1 MPTGDGRIAAS
12 LRWLHEAVT
21 SLHPVQTPGILT
33 SQQTRGVV
41 RKPLSESLASS
52 SKPILCRLAREGAD
66 ALKCRVDGTTTDI
79 IVAKPFNLQAVNATA
94 VNKPLHQGAPETIFV
109 NEGVA
114 LFYYYQLTEFRRT
127 FYISGQPYP
136 PTVDGRVIQAIT
148 PVYNWMQADKDLDP
162 TLQVSLLAQRIN
174 TGLKVDPMTLAYDA
188 AGDDVLYMDLNVDAR
203 RWEKVTQAT
212 NSEWVEYQP
221 GLPNTYVVRENVI

>member
-1 MPTGDGRIAAS
+1 M
-12 LRWLHEAVT
+12 
-21 SLHPVQTPGILT
+21 
-33 SQQTRGVV
+33 
-41 RKPLSESLASS
+41 
-52 SKPILCRLAREGAD
+52 
-66 ALKCRVDGTTTDI
+66 
-79 IVAKPFNLQAVNATA
+79 
-94 VNKPLHQGAPETIFV
+94 
-109 NEGVA
+109 
-114 LFYYYQLTEFRRT
+114 
-127 FYISGQPYP
+127 
-136 PTVDGRVIQAIT
+136 DGRVIQAIT